1 MKKTILLTLII
12 YALFGLSSCKEKC
25 DDPEPVIIT
34 EKSNK
39 RLSSFRYSSDNFE
52 NQIHIAYLP
61 DGRITKC
68 DGDMQNFTF
77 SYQSGKIIK
86 INSNEGW
93 YEIHYPTLDDS
104 LPDYIRTP
112 GGLKTSLTYKNGKI
126 INIIS
131 EPINQ
136 PNSKYG
142 SYHNIAYN
150 EDGSLKSL
158 ISYVTNYNG
167 GIIINDTIASIEND
181 GGENLFIKDK
191 ALHLWTIINGELY
204 NLGAQNVVK
213 LTMSDGRVINRTPK
227 IDDVGRYIGCTKSGD
242 GVIETD
248 LDLYYN

>member
-1 MKKTILLTLII
+1 MTKSIIFILSISVLCSTT
-12 YALFGLSSCKEKC
+12 SCKKKC
-25 DDPEPVIIT
+25 DDLEPVIIT
-34 EKSNK
+34 DKSDK

-61 DGRITKC
+61 DGKITKC
-68 DGDMQNFTF
+68 DDILQNLTF
-77 SYQSGKIIK
+77 SYQFDKITR
-86 INSNEGW
+86 INSHDGW

-104 LPDYIRTP
+104 LPDYIWHPT
-112 GGLKTSLTYKNGKI
+112 GLKTSLTYKNDKI
-126 INIIS
+126 ISIIS

-167 GIIINDTIASIEND
+167 GIIINDTIVSIEND
-181 GGENLFIKDK
+181 GGENPFIKDK
-191 ALHLWTIINGELY
+191 ALHLWTILNGELY
-204 NLGAQNVVK
+204 NLGSQNVVK

-227 IDDVGRYIGCTKSGD
+227 LDDVGRYIGCTKSGD